1 MEDSGKQEDPTVEG
15 EQHIIFWLHDELFS
29 FEIALASEI
38 TKLLELNSVP
48 RTPDFIAGA
57 ANLHGH
63 VIGVLSLSR
72 FFEIPSHEK
81 GELSR
86 IIVLAV
92 KGYSAGFLVDNIKE
106 IRSLPEEDEGGGN
119 PMEGEPFKSR
129 YIKRVVALQDFLINV
144 LDVERLLTALEDYFK
159 EDKIEH

>member
-1 MEDSGKQEDPTVEG
+1 MEDSEKQEDAPTKG
-15 EQHIIFWLHDELFS
+15 EQHVIFRLHDELFS

-38 TKLLELNSVP
+38 TELLELNSVP

-57 ANLHGH
+57 VNLHGR
-63 VIGVLSLSR
+63 VIGVLSLAR
-72 FFEIPSHEK
+72 FFELPSHEK

-86 IIVLAV
+86 IIVLAA
-92 KGYSAGFLVDNIKE
+92 KGYSAGFLVDNVKE
-106 IRSLPEEDEGGGN
+106 ISFLPEGDEREGN
-119 PMEGEPFKSR
+119 PMEGGGFKSR

-144 LDVERLLTALEDYFK
+144 LDVEKLLADLEDYFK